1 MDTAIFIRDKH
12 ANGGDYLNYTGK
24 RPMWRPDILSA
35 VAFPKGRHIYSS
47 EGLNVYA
54 HCNRIYIKTSLSD
67 YSLDIKNRLVPVL
80 FTTKVFDPVH
90 AIYNFKVCLDNYGD
104 TVNFNVLDELEKV
117 LKKERRGR
125 IGVAIVCAL
134 TVCWFYMLW

>member
-12 ANGGDYLNYTGK
+12 ANGGDYLNYNGK

-47 EGLNVYA
+47 ERLNVYA

-80 FTTKVFDPVH
+80 FMTKVFDPVH

-117 LKKERRGR
+117 LKKERRRR
-125 IGVAIVCAL
+125 IISIAFCVLIAL
-134 TVCWFYMLW
+134 ACFL

>member
-1 MDTAIFIRDKH
+1 MDTAIFIRDKY
-12 ANGGDYLNYTGK
+12 ANGGDYLNYNGK
-24 RPMWRPDILSA
+24 RLIWRPDILSA

-54 HCNRIYIKTSLSD
+54 HWNRIYIKTSLSD
-67 YSLDIKNRLVPVL
+67 YSLDIKNRLVPV
-80 FTTKVFDPVH
+80 FFMTKVLDPVN

-117 LKKERRGR
+117 LKKERWRR
-125 IGVAIVCAL
+125 ILFLACCVLIASAL
-134 TVCWFYMLW
+134 FL